1 VKTQKQAGCCG
12 PIVLLVLL
20 ALVVL
25 GIVFVAPQ
33 VPPNKPV
40 PQWYQ
45 TIYKLLHDGKP
56 AQQTG
61 AVHRTVSAKTS
72 QLSSPAGSCF
82 DLARVAAVQNG
93 IDPTLYA
100 RQINEESG
108 CTNVTSSAGAR
119 GVAQLMP
126 EMAMSLGVDAD
137 NMWQSLQAGAHLMA
151 GYLKIYSGSWP
162 LALACYNAGSGAVRQ
177 ALANYGASWYAYMPA
192 ETQRYITAILGNGGQ
207 A

>member
-1 VKTQKQAGCCG
+1 VKKFNPFSFILLIIIVGC
-12 PIVLLVLL
+12 ILV
-20 ALVVL
+20 
-25 GIVFVAPQ
+25 FAPQ
-33 VPPNKPV
+33 MQQSKHLPAQPS
-40 PQWYQ
+40 WYQ
-45 TIYKLLHDGKP
+45 SLQQQLHQVLP
-56 AQQTG
+56 SLF
-61 AVHRTVSAKTS
+61 HSVSVQMPVAHSSTKVAH
-72 QLSSPAGSCF
+72 LSSPAGSCF

-108 CTNVTSSAGAR
+108 CTNVTSPAGAR

-126 EMAMSLGVDAD
+126 EMAMSLGVDAG

-177 ALANYGASWYAYMPA
+177 ALANYGASWYAHMPA
-192 ETQRYITAILGNGGQ
+192 ETQQYITAILGNGGQ